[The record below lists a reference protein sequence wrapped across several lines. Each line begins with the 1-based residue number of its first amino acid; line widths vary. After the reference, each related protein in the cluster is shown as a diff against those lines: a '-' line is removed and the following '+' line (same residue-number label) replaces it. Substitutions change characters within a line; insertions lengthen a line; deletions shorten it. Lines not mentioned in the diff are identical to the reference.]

1 MRAGRCQRLAAG
13 EAGHRNVGRE
23 NKSGRI
29 PCFPLHAVVS
39 WPVCRESRAGNW
51 QPKEPLPSG
60 LLGGS
65 SEMADA
71 KLLVKGWGDPIPEEI
86 YELLSHPSLRSI
98 SDLQHLLRI
107 DSVEEDVA
115 ELDVNM
121 TQARFPSEPVILSR
135 ERRSVAAV
143 TAAEPAMIAEC
154 KTRTEVFEIS
164 RRLID
169 RTNANFLVW
178 PPCVEVQ
185 RCSGCC
191 NNRNVQCR
199 PTQVQ
204 LRHVQVRKIEIV
216 RKKPTFKKATVTLED
231 HLACKCETIATP
243 RSSTRSPGSTQ
254 GNRGGSTPNKVI
266 VRKVRIRR
274 PPKGKHRKFKHT
286 HDKTALKESLG
297 A

>member
-1 MRAGRCQRLAAG
+1 MLSDQSIRSFDDLQRL
-13 EAGHRNVGRE
+13 
-23 NKSGRI
+23 
-29 PCFPLHAVVS
+29 LH
-39 WPVCRESRAGNW
+39 G
-51 QPKEPLPSG
+51 
-60 LLGGS
+60 
-65 SEMADA
+65 
-71 KLLVKGWGDPIPEEI
+71 
-86 YELLSHPSLRSI
+86 
-98 SDLQHLLRI
+98 
-107 DSVEEDVA
+107 DSVDEDGA
-115 ELDVNM
+115 ELDLNM
-121 TQARFPSEPVILSR
+121 TLARSGGQPEISSR
-135 ERRSVAAV
+135 GRRSLGSL
-143 TAAEPAMIAEC
+143 TAAEPAIIAEC

-204 LRHVQVRKIEIV
+204 LRPVQVRKIEIV

-231 HLACKCETIATP
+231 HLACKCETVVPARP
-243 RSSTRSPGSTQ
+243 VTRSHVGSQ
-254 GNRGGSTPNKVI
+254 EQRAKTPPARVTI
-266 VRKVRIRR
+266 RTVRIRR

-286 HDKTALKESLG
+286 HDKMALKETLG

>member
-1 MRAGRCQRLAAG
+1 MNCCALLLSFCYLRL
-13 EAGHRNVGRE
+13 
-23 NKSGRI
+23 
-29 PCFPLHAVVS
+29 VS
-39 WPVCRESRAGNW
+39 TE
-51 QPKEPLPSG
+51 
-60 LLGGS
+60 
-65 SEMADA
+65 
-71 KLLVKGWGDPIPEEI
+71 GDPIPEEI
-86 YELLSHPSLRSI
+86 YELLSRPSLRSI
-98 SDLQHLLRI
+98 SDLQHLLQI

-115 ELDVNM
+115 KVDLNL
-121 TQARFPSEPVILSR
+121 TQAHSPSEPVILSR
-135 ERRSVAAV
+135 ERRSVAV
-143 TAAEPAMIAEC
+143 TVAEPAMIAEC

-231 HLACKCETIATP
+231 HLACKCETIAAP
-243 RSSTRSPGSTQ
+243 RSLTRSPGSTQ
-254 GNRGGSTPNKVI
+254 GNRGGSTPNKVT
-266 VRKVRIRR
+266 VRRVRIRR

>member
-1 MRAGRCQRLAAG
+1 MNRCWALFLSLCCYLRL
-13 EAGHRNVGRE
+13 
-23 NKSGRI
+23 
-29 PCFPLHAVVS
+29 VS
-39 WPVCRESRAGNW
+39 AE
-51 QPKEPLPSG
+51 
-60 LLGGS
+60 
-65 SEMADA
+65 
-71 KLLVKGWGDPIPEEI
+71 GDPIPEEL
-86 YELLSHPSLRSI
+86 YEMLSEHSIRSFD
-98 SDLQHLLRI
+98 DLQRLLHG
-107 DSVEEDVA
+107 DSVDEDVPM
-115 ELDVNM
+115 NM
-121 TQARFPSEPVILSR
+121 TRLHSGDEPESSSR
-135 ERRSVAAV
+135 GRRSLGSL

-204 LRHVQVRKIEIV
+204 LRPVQVRKIEIV

-231 HLACKCETIATP
+231 HLACKCETVVPARP
-243 RSSTRSPGSTQ
+243 VTRSPGS
-254 GNRGGSTPNKVI
+254 GSQEQRARTPQTRVAI
-266 VRKVRIRR
+266 RTVRVRR

-286 HDKTALKESLG
+286 HDKTALTEALG

>member
-1 MRAGRCQRLAAG
+1 MNRCWALFLSLCCYLRL
-13 EAGHRNVGRE
+13 
-23 NKSGRI
+23 
-29 PCFPLHAVVS
+29 VS
-39 WPVCRESRAGNW
+39 AE
-51 QPKEPLPSG
+51 
-60 LLGGS
+60 
-65 SEMADA
+65 
-71 KLLVKGWGDPIPEEI
+71 GDPIPEEL
-86 YELLSHPSLRSI
+86 YEMLSDHSIRSFD
-98 SDLQHLLRI
+98 DLQRLLHGA
-107 DSVEEDVA
+107 SVDEDGA
-115 ELDVNM
+115 ELDLNL
-121 TQARFPSEPVILSR
+121 TRSHSGDELESLSR
-135 ERRSVAAV
+135 GRRSLGSPTV
-143 TAAEPAMIAEC
+143 AEPAMIAEC

-204 LRHVQVRKIEIV
+204 LRPVQRHLDGSVLQVRKIEIV

-231 HLACKCETIATP
+231 HLACKCETVVAARP
-243 RSSTRSPGSTQ
+243 VTRTPGSSQ
-254 GNRGGSTPNKVI
+254 DLRAAKTPQTRVTI
-266 VRKVRIRR
+266 RTVRVRR

-286 HDKTALKESLG
+286 HDKKALKETLG